1 MTKKISH
8 AIMIAVTCC
17 LLLPG
22 CTGGKVSDEHRA
34 EVTSRLIPLPESV
47 HLHPG
52 YLDLSGVVFIEAAP
66 NIDSTLTKRWSDY
79 LQTSPLSIAMSGK
92 KLALMLINQN
102 KSSSTEAYQ
111 LEVNKRGIT
120 LSANSEAGLFYG
132 LQTLLQLVE
141 IDTLEGC
148 RVPFVTITDAPRF
161 PHRGL
166 MIDCSRHFFSIEFLK
181 KQIDMMAH
189 YKLNRFHW
197 HLTDDPGWRLEI
209 KKYPELTRV
218 AAWHKEKEWSN
229 WLSAPRKYVPEGTPD
244 AYGGYYT
251 REDAKELVRYAAERH
266 IIVIPEIEMPGH
278 SAEVLAVYPQL
289 SCSGKPY
296 TSNVF
301 CVGNEETFVF
311 LENVLNEVMDI
322 FPSDYIHIGADEV
335 DKKHWR
341 TCPRCRN
348 RMKEN
353 GLTNEDELQ
362 GYLVKR
368 IGAFLQT
375 NGKKLIGWDEIL
387 DGGVPSDATVMS
399 WRGERG
405 GIAAAQSGHS
415 VIMSPGDYCY
425 IDHYQWIPETQPE
438 AIGDFLPLEKMY
450 FYNPV
455 PEVLN
460 ENERKYIIGAQA
472 NLWTEYIGTEAY
484 AEYMIYPR
492 LLALAEITWS
502 MQEQRS
508 WDDFKVRVNRAVPL
522 LQQQG
527 YNTYPLSWEPLIE
540 TTTDF
545 EKEAIAVSLTTELY
559 PAEIR
564 YTTDGTEP
572 TAQSPLYCEPVM
584 VKEITSF
591 AARLFNGEEPLG
603 EVARKLVGYHKA
615 INKPI
620 SYLTPYS
627 PKYPAEGDK
636 ALVDGYKGMTHG
648 DGYWQGFNVPR
659 VAFVIDLGQTTSIQR
674 VQINFEQN
682 TSSEIFFPKEVAISF
697 SGDGEKYGLP
707 KTMYHHHAPV
717 GEFDIKRCIWENM
730 HEEARF
736 IKVEATVNNGWLF
749 IDEVEVW

>member
-1 MTKKISH
+1 
-8 AIMIAVTCC
+8 MIAVTCC

-22 CTGGKVSDEHRA
+22 CTGGKVSDKHRA

-52 YLDLSGVVFIEAAP
+52 YLDLSGGVFIEAAP
-66 NIDSTLTKRWSDY
+66 NVDSTLTKRWSDY
-79 LQTSPLSIAMSGK
+79 LRTSPLSVAMNGK
-92 KLALMLINQN
+92 KLALMLINQEKN
-102 KSSSTEAYQ
+102 NSFEAYQ

-141 IDTLEGC
+141 VDTLKSC
-148 RVPFVTITDAPRF
+148 RIPFVTITDTPRF

-209 KKYPELTRV
+209 ARYPELTRV
-218 AAWHKEKEWSN
+218 TAWHKEKEWSY
-229 WLSAPRKYVPEGTPD
+229 WLSAPRKYVPEGTPG

-322 FPSDYIHIGADEV
+322 FPSDNIHIGADEV
-335 DKKHWR
+335 NKKHWR
-341 TCPRCRN
+341 VCPKCRN

-415 VIMSPGDYCY
+415 VIMCPGDYCY

-450 FYNPV
+450 SYNPV

-460 ENERKYIIGAQA
+460 ENKRKYIIGAQA

-502 MQEQRS
+502 RQEQRS

-527 YNTYPLSWEPLIE
+527 YNTYPLSREPLIE

-545 EKEAIAVSLTTELY
+545 EKEAIAVSLTSELY

-564 YTTDGTEP
+564 CTTDGTEP
-572 TAQSPLYCEPVM
+572 TAQSSLYHEPVM

-603 EVARKLVGYHKA
+603 EAARKLVGYHKA
-615 INKPI
+615 INKQV

-627 PKYPAEGDK
+627 PNYPAEGDK

-717 GEFDIKRCIWENM
+717 GEFDIKRCTWENM

-736 IKVEATVNNGWLF
+736 IKVEATANNGWLF